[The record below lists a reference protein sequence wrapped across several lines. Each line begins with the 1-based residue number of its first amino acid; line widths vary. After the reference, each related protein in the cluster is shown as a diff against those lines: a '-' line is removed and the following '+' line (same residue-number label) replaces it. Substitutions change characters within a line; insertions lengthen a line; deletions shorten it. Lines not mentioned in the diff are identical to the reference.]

1 MRRTVILLALVAAA
15 LATAVYAQQPVDQKK
30 IGGQDVTVLSVTP
43 SLVPALSTSV
53 TTIRSSAGGFESYE
67 CYNPNSSVAY
77 VQVFDISG
85 TVTLG
90 SSTPKQSIGIPATNR
105 AGLSDLAMPYSNA
118 IKVAATTTATGSTA
132 PTTALVCNFG
142 YW

>member
-1 MRRTVILLALVAAA
+1 MRRLISFLVLAALLAPTVL
-15 LATAVYAQQPVDQKK
+15 AQQPGNVTKV
-30 IGGQDVTVLSVTP
+30 GGIDVQPLEVTP
-43 SLVPALSTSV
+43 ISFAALSTTV
-53 TTIRSSAGGFESYE
+53 QTVRGSAGGFESYQ

-77 VQVFDISG
+77 VQVFDISS

-90 SSTPKQSIGIPATNR
+90 TSTPKWSIGIAATSSQ
-105 AGLSDLAMPYSNA
+105 GLSGLAMPFANA